1 MIPTDYQSWH
11 HCITVDCG
19 IALTASFIQQR
30 LTALNNLS
38 DFRTQQFIRLYG
50 KSHHQQVLNWF
61 QQAQDSLSS

>member
-19 IALTASFIQQR
+19 ITLSASYIQQR

-50 KSHHQQVLNWF
+50 KSHHQQVLGWF